1 MTDKPIPA
9 YHENDDL
16 DGALFR
22 FWCRAASYPGGWP
35 TATMRALHDCRTLP
49 EYRYALCKFAQAM
62 GPAITANGRLDD
74 VDGVLFR
81 FWVRASIDESAI
93 GEVASALS
101 KCASVDQYR
110 LALVDLARRQGINLP
125 LPQKGSTDE

>member
-9 YHENDDL
+9 YCENDDI

-22 FWCRAASYPGGWP
+22 FWCRAASYPGGWS

-49 EYRYALCKFAQAM
+49 EYRYALCKFAH
-62 GPAITANGRLDD
+62 AIGAAIVTDHRLDD

-81 FWVRASIDESAI
+81 FWVRASSDLSAI
-93 GEVASALS
+93 GEVSSALS
-101 KCASVDQYR
+101 KCASFDQYR
-110 LALVDLARRQGINLP
+110 SALVDLARRQGINLP
-125 LPQKGSTDE
+125 MPAKRTDR